1 MSENSENDIVEHPS
15 DVDIKA
21 PSEEKM
27 QVKNSSRKM
36 ITALIVVI
44 AIAAFASGFA
54 LAGFNNDYVTKEEL
68 GEILNAMRDSP
79 LNPSAARQPSPT
91 ILRTVSLDDDPV
103 KGNPNA
109 PVTIVEFS
117 DFQCPFCSRFFQQ
130 TLPLIEKNYVDT
142 GKVKL
147 VYRDFP
153 LGFHQNAKPAHIAS
167 ECANKQDAFWE
178 YHDILFEKQS
188 QWQSLE
194 LDIVN
199 EQFKVYAQELGLEE
213 SSFSTCL
220 SSAEIEQEVMLDAQ
234 DAVRYGSTGTP
245 AFFIGNE
252 KLGYTKITGAQPYQS
267 FANVIESKLG

>member
-1 MSENSENDIVEHPS
+1 MSENSESDIPEIKSDIEDKPSIVEP
-15 DVDIKA
+15 IQPK
-21 PSEEKM
+21 K
-27 QVKNSSRKM
+27 SSGKL
-36 ITALIVVI
+36 IAALIVVI

-54 LAGFNNDYVTKEEL
+54 IAGFNNDYVTKEEL
-68 GEILNAMRDSP
+68 GEILNEMRNSP
-79 LNPSAARQPSPT
+79 PNPSVARQQAPT
-91 ILRTVSLDDDPV
+91 VLRTVSLDDDPV

-153 LGFHQNAKPAHIAS
+153 LGFHENAKPAHIAS

-178 YHDILFEKQS
+178 YHDILFEKQR
-188 QWQSLE
+188 QWQSLS
-194 LDIVN
+194 LDVVN
-199 EQFKVYAQELGLEE
+199 EQFKAYAQELGLEE
-213 SSFSTCL
+213 SEFSTCL
-220 SSAEIEQEVMLDAQ
+220 SSPEIEQEVMLDAQ

-252 KLGYTKITGAQPYQS
+252 KLGYTKVTGAQPYQS
-267 FANVIESKLG
+267 FVNVIESKLG